1 MKVLKIGVIGLGD
14 ISNAYLTNLNKFPDA
29 VELYAC
35 ACRTPAKAEAKKEQ
49 YGFKKAYASGEE
61 LLQDPDVDL
70 VLNLTNPATHYK
82 YNLAALRS
90 ERAHV

>member
-35 ACRTPAKAEAKKEQ
+35 A
-49 YGFKKAYASGEE
+49 
-61 LLQDPDVDL
+61 
-70 VLNLTNPATHYK
+70 
-82 YNLAALRS
+82 
-90 ERAHV
+90 